1 MYPALPSRIQRG
13 FSLIEVLV
21 AAAVLS
27 LGLLALASL
36 QVSLV
41 RTSADS
47 KAYSVALSL
56 AKDKLEELRTF
67 NDVRGPRSYQS
78 LTDGTDAPGNVGGVE
93 YTRGWTVTRYAY
105 NWNPDGNP
113 ATADRKFLA
122 YASDTGD
129 TPNPFNGNTST
140 GFVDDNEFKLSPFA

>member
-1 MYPALPSRIQRG
+1 MKRVSPSRMQQG

-27 LGLLALASL
+27 VGLLALASL
-36 QVSLV
+36 QMSIV
-41 RTSADS
+41 RTSSDS

-67 NDVRGPRSYQS
+67 NDVRGVRSYQS
-78 LTDGTDAPGNVGGVE
+78 LTDGTDTPGNVGGVE
-93 YTRGWTVTRYAY
+93 YSRGWTVTRYAY

-113 ATADRKFLA
+113 ATVDRKFLA
-122 YASDTGD
+122 YGSDTGD

-140 GFVDDNEFKLSPFA
+140 G